1 MLTKEHANGITLES
15 IQFKNIAT
23 KVAAFCMQKIKENGN
38 VKELSYT
45 EQKCIDSFFA
55 IKLRYNHDNKSC
67 KYTHIYIVTKHNP
80 KYIKTIKND
89 CKI

>member
-38 VKELSYT
+38 VK
-45 EQKCIDSFFA
+45 K
-55 IKLRYNHDNKSC
+55 KLVRQS
-67 KYTHIYIVTKHNP
+67 
-80 KYIKTIKND
+80 KNV
-89 CKI
+89 